1 MTQDNSNA
9 IVPSDWSLMQQQ
21 ASTLVASGFLP
32 KAIDTPQKAI
42 AIIMLGRELGIAPWA
57 ALTGINVIQGKPA
70 ASPQLMLAL
79 IYRSGQLEDMRIEDD
94 GQTCTVHMKRKG
106 RALHTESFS
115 MDDAKRMMT
124 TEYVNGNKRSI
135 PLADKY
141 NWQQMPAVMRKWR
154 AVAACARIVFADVI
168 LGMYTLDEL
177 GVDVD
182 ADDQGNMTVIDVRPE
197 PPHPQQNGHEP
208 ETVSV
213 EQSSAKVSVQPTR
226 PTPPPA
232 SPAANPAP
240 SGDSGN
246 PLLDDLEEQPVITA
260 VRPDEQVGD
269 DDPNRRVVDA
279 IIVSRS
285 GKSKVVA
292 FAIVNSHNRIPV
304 MGDHNLS
311 LLVGLTLNGEPIAE
325 RDSDGN
331 IVVKL
336 NVGTYTL
343 DQEWGVYGIHDKD
356 GWTLEKIEAE
366 RIPLP

>member
-9 IVPSDWSLMQQQ
+9 IVPGDWALMQQQ

-124 TEYVNGNKRSI
+124 TEYVNGNKRTI

-141 NWQQMPAVMRKWR
+141 NWQQMPTVMRKWR

-168 LGMYTLDEL
+168 LGMYTFDEL

-197 PPHPQQNGHEP
+197 PPQNGHEP

-213 EQSSAKVSVQPTR
+213 EQSSAKVSVSPR

-232 SPAANPAP
+232 SPQAGPAP
-240 SGDSGN
+240 NDVSVEPD
-246 PLLDDLEEQPVITA
+246 PLAEFGMEAGATVTPMS
-260 VRPDEQVGD
+260 DE
-269 DDPNRRVVDA
+269 DPRVHHCDILIVNR
-279 IIVSRS
+279 
-285 GKSKVVA
+285 SKGVKQYA
-292 FAIVNSHNRIPV
+292 LAIVNSRKRIAPV
-304 MGDHNLS
+304 NPELLKDLHVGDALVKDLDPGNHDLIPSWSVYAEFTDAWHIDKIVTGMGD
-311 LLVGLTLNGEPIAE
+311 
-325 RDSDGN
+325 GN
-331 IVVKL
+331 V
-336 NVGTYTL
+336 
-343 DQEWGVYGIHDKD
+343 
-356 GWTLEKIEAE
+356 
-366 RIPLP
+366 